1 MAEEPTDLVRLP
13 VQAVVQSGDLDLKA
27 AHDAWR
33 SYLADKAELT
43 RENYGRDLQAFAEFV
58 GEPDGETAL
67 AWLFSLNGVEGNQ
80 AIHGYYTSLLSVRIG
95 EGDDLQIGFA
105 PSTIRRRISAIRAVV
120 KRARR
125 YNLVSWEVDLELPS
139 VEALTDTRGPG
150 PEQYGNVLAALDA
163 AIQSARDADSSRA
176 LEIALRDRV
185 IVRLLH
191 DSGLRRSE
199 CVGIEWPRGVRLDN
213 EPSVLVLGKGRRRH
227 RWVAISTPCRDQIL
241 EYLAVRGQ
249 RAGYLV
255 TGTRAPAAGKTDRA
269 SKMDRATVNRRVA
282 HWGDV
287 AGVSFTPHGLR
298 HTAITSA
305 LDVEDGNKRTVQ
317 QFSRHRSQA
326 SLDPY
331 DDRRRQDGRRLA
343 EILSDPSKAEPHS

>member
-1 MAEEPTDLVRLP
+1 MSEDSTDVVRLP
-13 VQAVVQSGDLDLKA
+13 VQAVAPSGDLDLKA
-27 AHDAWR
+27 AHEAWR
-33 SYLADKAELT
+33 NYLADKAELT

-58 GEPDGETAL
+58 GHPDGQTAL
-67 AWLFSLNGVEGNQ
+67 AWLFSLDGMQGNQ
-80 AIHGYYTSLLSVRIG
+80 AIHGYYAHLLSVRIG
-95 EGDDLQIGFA
+95 EGDEQQIGFA
-105 PSTIRRRISAIRAVV
+105 PSTVRRRISAIRAVV

-139 VEALTDTRGPG
+139 VEPLVDTRGPG
-150 PEQYGNVLAALDA
+150 PAQYGDVLAALDS
-163 AIQSARDADSSRA
+163 AIATARDADDSRQ

-199 CVGIEWPRGVRLDN
+199 CIGIEWPRGVRLDN

-227 RWVAISTPCRDQIL
+227 RWVAISTPCRDQIR
-241 EYLAVRGQ
+241 EYLVVRGR

-255 TGTRAPAAGKTDRA
+255 TGTGARAAGKMNRG
-269 SKMDRATVNRRVA
+269 TVNRRVA

-298 HTAITSA
+298 HTATTTA
-305 LDVEDGNKRTVQ
+305 LDHEKGNKRIVKQ
-317 QFSRHRSQA
+317 WSRHRAEA

-343 EILSDPSKAEPHS
+343 EILSDPSQAEPHS